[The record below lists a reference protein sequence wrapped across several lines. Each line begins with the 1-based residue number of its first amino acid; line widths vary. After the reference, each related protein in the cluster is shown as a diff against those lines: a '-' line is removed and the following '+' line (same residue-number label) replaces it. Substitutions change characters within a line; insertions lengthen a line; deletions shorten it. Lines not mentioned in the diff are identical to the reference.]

1 MSTGIG
7 VYHFKIVGKS
17 FQRRLSKTAKGSKK
31 TFYYLKIVGKSWSA
45 FLMQQRIDIT
55 RWMSIFHIDTDIIS
69 TQGGHGAT
77 VKNKTAS

>member
-31 TFYYLKIVGKSWSA
+31 TIVGKSWSA

-55 RWMSIFHIDTDIIS
+55 RWMSIFHIDTDIIN

>member
-1 MSTGIG
+1 MSIDKELDPCHSETTEDEIQGLFPSRGMSTGIG

-45 FLMQQRIDIT
+45 FC
-55 RWMSIFHIDTDIIS
+55 S
-69 TQGGHGAT
+69 
-77 VKNKTAS
+77 